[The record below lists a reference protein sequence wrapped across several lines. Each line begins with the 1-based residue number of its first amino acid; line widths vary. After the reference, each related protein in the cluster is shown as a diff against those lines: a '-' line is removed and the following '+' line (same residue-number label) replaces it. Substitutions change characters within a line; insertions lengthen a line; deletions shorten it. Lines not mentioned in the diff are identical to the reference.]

1 MGMMALVL
9 TVCASA
15 QPSLCEERNLVFVD
29 QGQSLAEC
37 AMSAPPTIAD
47 WVDHHPGR
55 FVAKWR
61 CSYPDREGRDL

>member
-1 MGMMALVL
+1 MMALVL

-37 AMSAPPTIAD
+37 AMYAPPTIAD
-47 WVDHHPGR
+47 WVDRHPGR
-55 FVAKWR
+55 FVTKWR
-61 CSYPDREGRDL
+61 CSYPGQEGSDL